1 MSLPELSCLLQT
13 RSLGLTRASA
23 IDAVLNVEIRLTND
37 SGQAFIESAGA
48 THPALGAQIDMLTR
62 FNDSP
67 DPVPPGMH
75 QAGFENK
82 VLHSSFRINNI
93 RLMASDGCD
102 DKSKFD
108 GFRLALAVP
117 TEAEAHAAFN
127 ALAEGGSVQMPL
139 SATFWSPCY
148 GMVTDQFN
156 VGWMVM
162 VPGESA

>member
-1 MSLPELSCLLQT
+1 MSTTITPYLFFSGRCEE
-13 RSLGLTRASA
+13 A
-23 IDAVLNVEIRLTND
+23 LNFYRE
-37 SGQAFIESAGA
+37 
-48 THPALGAQIDMLTR
+48 ALGAQIDMLMR
-62 FNDSP
+62 FSDSP
-67 DPVPPGMH
+67 DPVPAGML

-82 VLHSSFRINNI
+82 VMHAAFHVGNI
-93 RLMASDGCD
+93 QLMASDGCD

-139 SATFWSPCY
+139 CRTFWSPCY

-162 VPGESA
+162 VLGEPAHQHA